1 MFGEWPI
8 LASNFKAGRRRS
20 DARRD
25 GAWRNGAL
33 REGVRLNRQQRLR
46 VRCAGW
52 LALLASALLAGCASE
67 PEYQP
72 PSLTPEQA
80 QALIASLLPKQVRD
94 RDGWALD
101 IQSAFQAQSV
111 VPSRE
116 NACAVIAVIEQ
127 ESGFQVNP
135 VVPGLPQIAWREIDR
150 RAEAAG
156 IPLFL
161 VHGALRL
168 SAASGK
174 SFGDRIDHVR
184 TEKDLSDIYEDIIGM
199 VPMGKRLFAE
209 RNPVHTRGPMQVN
222 VSFAQSYTAEHPYP
236 YPLQSSLADELFT
249 RRGSVYFGIA
259 HLFGYSPPYD
269 SLLYRFADYNAGQFA
284 SRNAAFQRAL
294 GRLANMRLT
303 PDGALLARDASV
315 KGAGSTARAA
325 HGLAQRLQLDDRE
338 IDAAL
343 AQAHRRDF
351 ERTELYRRV
360 FAAAEL
366 AAGRP
371 VVRAFVPQIELHG
384 AKLSHALSTDWY
396 AHRVN
401 GRFQRCL
408 APRP

>member
-1 MFGEWPI
+1 MTWRPDAQHDARHEDARRGDAPCHDPWRAEV
-8 LASNFKAGRRRS
+8 RRS
-20 DARRD
+20 DARR
-25 GAWRNGAL
+25 
-33 REGVRLNRQQRLR
+33 VRIR
-46 VRCAGW
+46 RCAVRGGW
-52 LALLASALLAGCASE
+52 LALLAAALIAGCASE

-80 QALIASLLPKQVRD
+80 QALIASLLPRQVHD
-94 RDGWALD
+94 RAGWARD

-111 VPSRE
+111 VPTRE

-150 RAEAAG
+150 RAESTG
-156 IPLFL
+156 VPVML

-168 SAASGK
+168 PAASGK

-184 TEKDLSDIYEDIIGM
+184 TEKDLSDIYEDIIGL
-199 VPMGKRLFAE
+199 VPLGKRLFAD

-222 VSFAQSYTAEHPYP
+222 VSFAQRYVAGHPYP
-236 YPLQSSLADELFT
+236 YPLQTSLADELFT
-249 RRGSVYFGIA
+249 RRGSVHFGVA

-269 SLLYRFADYNAGQFA
+269 AFLYRFADYNAGQFA

-294 GRLANMRLT
+294 GRLSGVRLT
-303 PDGALLARDASV
+303 PDGALLAHDASV

-325 HGLAQRLQLDDRE
+325 HGLAQRLELDDRG

-343 AQAHRRDF
+343 AQAHRPDF

-360 FAAAEL
+360 FAAADR

-371 VVRAFVPQIELHG
+371 VARASVPQIELHG
-384 AKLSHALSTDWY
+384 AKLSHALSTGWY
-396 AHRVN
+396 AHRVD